1 MENSSEGYHISFF
14 KPTTERA
21 RYNRNMVIWLVSIW
35 FIAIFGFQIL
45 LKVIGKP
52 VPQAEYLSFENAWS
66 NIDGGNHTGADLQEL
81 AASCLSVLGKITL
94 APEDKPVLDDAFSW
108 CVYHLSP
115 EGTRQ
120 DLLNEI
126 VNYRQTSAGI
136 STIEDPEYI
145 RSKSFLSVKISP
157 LLGISE
163 YDVRR
168 NIIPFALEAEGM
180 GEMKPE
186 TKGNLPAVMEKY
198 LVHNQSVLTDIKFLG
213 FPFHYF
219 YTAVFLLIL
228 FVGLCWLYCVRIDA
242 RNKKLGFSD

>member
-21 RYNRNMVIWLVSIW
+21 RHNRNMVIWLVSIW

-45 LKVIGKP
+45 LKVTGKP
-52 VPQAEYLSFENAWS
+52 VPQAEYTGFGKAWS
-66 NIDGGNHTGADLQEL
+66 NIDMTDPAEGDLKEMGS
-81 AASCLSVLGKITL
+81 SCLSVLGKITL

-108 CVYHLSP
+108 CVYHLTP

-120 DLLNEI
+120 DLVSEI
-126 VNYRQTSAGI
+126 ADYREISAGI

-145 RSKSFLSVKISP
+145 RSKSFLSAKISP

-163 YDVRR
+163 YDARR

-180 GEMKPE
+180 GELNSGTEME
-186 TKGNLPAVMEKY
+186 LPAVMEKY

-228 FVGLCWLYCVRIDA
+228 FVGLCWIYCVRIDA